1 MSRTMLNEHNLPQYF
16 WAEAVNTTCYVINR
30 IILRN
35 TLNKNLYELWKNRK
49 PNIGYFK
56 NFGCKCF
63 VLNDRDNLGKFD
75 AKSDEGIF
83 LGYSSN
89 SKAYRVFNKRIMVLD
104 ESMHVVFV
112 EANPFYVKNAGDD
125 EPNPLDKEASKSN
138 QIELSEK
145 NKE

>member
-1 MSRTMLNEHNLPQYF
+1 
-16 WAEAVNTTCYVINR
+16 
-30 IILRN
+30 
-35 TLNKNLYELWKNRK
+35 LNKNLYELWKNRK

-104 ESMHVVFV
+104 ESMHVVFD

-145 NKE
+145 DKE